1 MIALKWTMSQVSENK
16 YNVGQGIY
24 LVGFPPRP
32 DYVHQDGD
40 GYPLGLGFVSQVPWK
55 RQRGMGILRCL
66 PT

>member
-32 DYVHQDGD
+32 DYVHQDDD
-40 GYPLGLGFVSQVPWK
+40 GYPPGLGFVSQVP
-55 RQRGMGILRCL
+55 
-66 PT
+66 